1 MNKENNSII
10 LKITILKKLA
20 EKIKIKMQE
29 I

>member
-1 MNKENNSII
+1 MNKEKNSII